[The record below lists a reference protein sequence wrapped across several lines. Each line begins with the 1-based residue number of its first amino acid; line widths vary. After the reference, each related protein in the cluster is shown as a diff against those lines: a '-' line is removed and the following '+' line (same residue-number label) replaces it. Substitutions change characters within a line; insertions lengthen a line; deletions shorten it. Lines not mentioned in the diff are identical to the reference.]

1 MFENIILGL
10 GSVFQPSALLFL
22 TLGTLIGL
30 IIGALPGL
38 TGNMAIA
45 LMVPMTFA
53 MDPATGLVFLAA
65 IYCSAIFGGSISA
78 ILLGIPGTIS
88 SFATTL
94 DGHPMAKQGRAG
106 EALGIST
113 LSSVFGGMF
122 SAVVLMFFTPFLAEQ
137 ALRFGPAEYFAVA
150 VLGLSCIASIGGGSL
165 KKGLL
170 SGAIGLLISCIGMDP
185 QSGYKRYTFGMMEL
199 LEGIDLVPALIGFF
213 GVLAVLKTAEKCRDL
228 SKFDAIPDVGSVWI
242 GWNAVVKLLPTW
254 IRGAIIGTLVGIIP
268 GTGTNVATFMSYDM
282 EKKTSKNPE
291 KFGTGEPRGVAA
303 PESANNAVTGGSM
316 VPLLALG
323 VPGNATSALFL
334 GAIMIH
340 GMRTGPVFFTDHP
353 DVIYGLFIAFFLAN
367 LLMAPLGLFVLKYM
381 KTILSVP
388 ENLLGSIILAF
399 CVTGVYS
406 LGSNPFDV
414 LIVILTGILGYAC
427 YQVSLP
433 TAPMIVAMVLGPLTE
448 RNLRQ
453 ALVANK
459 GSWNFLW
466 ERPLTLVILLISIA
480 SFFVPIV
487 LDYVKEKKAQKQDTP
502 AQ

>member
-1 MFENIILGL
+1 MFENILLGL
-10 GSVFQPSALLFL
+10 GSIFQPSVLLFI
-22 TLGTLIGL
+22 TLGTFTGL

-45 LMVPMTFA
+45 LMVPLTFA
-53 MDPATGLVFLAA
+53 MDPTTGLAFLAA

-113 LSSVFGGMF
+113 LSSVFGGLF

-165 KKGLL
+165 NKGLL

-199 LEGIDLVPALIGFF
+199 LEGIELVPALIGFF
-213 GVLAVLKTAEKCRDL
+213 GVLAVLKTAEKCKDISR
-228 SKFDAIPDVGSVWI
+228 FDTFPDVGSVWI
-242 GWNAVVKLLPTW
+242 GWKAIARLLPTW
-254 IRGAIIGTLVGIIP
+254 IRGAILGTVVGIIP
-268 GTGTNVATFMSYDM
+268 GTGTNVATFMSYDL

-303 PESANNAVTGGSM
+303 PEAANNAVTGGSM

-340 GMRTGPVFFTDHP
+340 GMRTGPVFFTEHP

-367 LLMAPLGLFVLKYM
+367 LIMAPLGLFILRYM

-388 ENLLGSIILAF
+388 ENLLSSIILAF

-414 LIVILTGILGYAC
+414 LVLIFTGILGYAC
-427 YQVSLP
+427 YKVNLP

-459 GSWNFLW
+459 GSWSFLW
-466 ERPLTLVILLISIA
+466 DRPLTLVILLISFA
-480 SFFVPIV
+480 SFFVPM
-487 LDYVKEKKAQKQDTP
+487 LLNYLKARRAQKKA
-502 AQ
+502 AQAQ

>member
-1 MFENIILGL
+1 MMFENIILGL

-45 LMVPMTFA
+45 LMVPLTFA
-53 MDPATGLVFLAA
+53 MDATTGLAFLAA
-65 IYCSAIFGGSISA
+65 IYCSSIFGGSISA

-94 DGHPMAKQGRAG
+94 DGHPMSKQGRAG

-122 SAVVLMFFTPFLAEQ
+122 SAVVLMFFTPLLAEQ

-199 LEGIDLVPALIGFF
+199 LEGIELVPALIGFF
-213 GVLAVLKTAEKCRDL
+213 GVLAVLKTAEKCRDI
-228 SKFDAIPDVGSVWI
+228 SKFDSIPDVGSVWI
-242 GWNAVVKLLPTW
+242 GWKAIGKLLPTW
-254 IRGAIIGTLVGIIP
+254 LRGAVIGTVVGIIP

-291 KFGTGEPRGVAA
+291 KFGAGEPKGVAA
-303 PESANNAVTGGSM
+303 PEAANNAVTGGSM

-340 GMRTGPVFFTDHP
+340 GMRTGPVFFTEHP

-367 LLMAPLGLFVLKYM
+367 LLMAPLGLFVLRYM

-414 LIVILTGILGYAC
+414 LILILIGILGYAC
-427 YQVSLP
+427 YKVSLP

-459 GSWNFLW
+459 GSWSFLW
-466 ERPLTLVILLISIA
+466 GRPLTLVILIISVA
-480 SFFVPIV
+480 SFFVPIIS
-487 LDYVKEKKAQKQDTP
+487 DYLKAKKAGKQ
-502 AQ
+502 AG